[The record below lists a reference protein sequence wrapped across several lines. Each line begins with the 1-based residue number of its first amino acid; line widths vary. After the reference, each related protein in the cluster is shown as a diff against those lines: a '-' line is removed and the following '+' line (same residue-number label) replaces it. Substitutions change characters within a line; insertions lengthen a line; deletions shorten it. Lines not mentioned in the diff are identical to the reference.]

1 MKLVIG
7 DIHGCLTAL
16 ETMFEVVAPS
26 SKDLIVTLGD
36 YVDRGPDSKG
46 VIDYLLE
53 KKQTHN
59 LFHLM
64 GNHEI
69 QMLRA
74 LETKQDCERF
84 LSGLCGGR
92 DTLDSYG
99 GGFEDVPSEHWEF
112 IKSAALYHE
121 LDDYILVHAGESQA
135 CRSINKSER
144 PITTRDFIVSVPTS
158 RERR

>member
-7 DIHGCLTAL
+7 DIHGSLTAL
-16 ETMFEVVAPS
+16 ETMFQVVAPS

-46 VIDYLLE
+46 VINYLLE

-69 QMLRA
+69 QMIRA

-99 GGFEDVPSEHWEF
+99 GSFEDVPSEHWE
-112 IKSAALYHE
+112 L
-121 LDDYILVHAGESQA
+121 
-135 CRSINKSER
+135 
-144 PITTRDFIVSVPTS
+144 
-158 RERR
+158 